1 MCPWPAPCKKLM
13 AGAKLGSPANNSL
26 ENKDKTTKLDEQYF
40 FVSGVTSYRN
50 HLFKALEFFNEP

>member
-1 MCPWPAPCKKLM
+1 M